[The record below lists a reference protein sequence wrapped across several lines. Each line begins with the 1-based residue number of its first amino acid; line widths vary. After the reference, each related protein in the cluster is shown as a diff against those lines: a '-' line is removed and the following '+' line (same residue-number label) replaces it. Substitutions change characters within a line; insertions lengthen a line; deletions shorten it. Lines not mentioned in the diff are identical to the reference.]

1 MVQRQKMLIFYR
13 NLFCKGVLSQ
23 VIFQK
28 MCFLRRV
35 LDRENEFLEDF
46 FWELIVQ
53 LYKSIPS
60 QAPFLFV
67 DDTALLYTTP
77 FIHDDKSSSC
87 KCIMLDGLMYSL
99 VVILYSFVAHSSP
112 CTLTYRVVV
121 TIGTCLRKAIKLGA
135 EPIAFGHLKE

>member
-28 MCFLRRV
+28 MCFLWRV

-46 FWELIVQ
+46 FRELIVQ
-53 LYKSIPS
+53 FYESVPS
-60 QAPFLFV
+60 QAPFFYV
-67 DDTALLYTTP
+67 DNTALLNTAP

-87 KCIMLDGLMYSL
+87 KYIVLEGLVYSL
-99 VVILYSFVAHSSP
+99 VVILYSFVAHTSS

-121 TIGTCLRKAIKLGA
+121 TIGACLRKAIKFGA
-135 EPIAFGHLKE
+135 ELIAFGHLKE